1 MIIDQSSMNFDSRI
15 LTKSSST
22 LVLVIVSG
30 LRQFHESGPELK
42 RTISG
47 HLNEILDAEEPSTRR
62 NISFFGGDADHPST
76 RRNIAFF
83 GGHGP
88 AIVQVLQQLLL
99 LVKLIVMVNEMNN
112 HNHNRQLCNYL
123 LEDKDRFSSCEH

>member
-1 MIIDQSSMNFDSRI
+1 M
-15 LTKSSST
+15 TC
-22 LVLVIVSG
+22 SG

-47 HLNEILDAEEPSTRR
+47 HLNEILDAAEPSTRR
-62 NISFFGGDADHPST
+62 NISFFGGDREEGQPGT

-88 AIVQVLQQLLL
+88 AIVQV
-99 LVKLIVMVNEMNN
+99 KYIM
-112 HNHNRQLCNYL
+112 
-123 LEDKDRFSSCEH
+123 

>member
-1 MIIDQSSMNFDSRI
+1 MTS
-15 LTKSSST
+15 KHHE
-22 LVLVIVSG
+22 LVLIPLHDNLLILG

-47 HLNEILDAEEPSTRR
+47 HLNEILDPVEPGTRR
-62 NISFFGGDADHPST
+62 NIPFFGGVSDPDQPST

-88 AIVQVLQQLLL
+88 AIVQVFFTLNIFL
-99 LVKLIVMVNEMNN
+99 KLETLSTYFFYCF
-112 HNHNRQLCNYL
+112 QPEFQSAL
-123 LEDKDRFSSCEH
+123 